1 MLNLIYCSQPST
13 NLVYFKDL
21 TYKHLFTYDGSS
33 YSHVLFVKNRKTQKI
48 PNQVE
53 MEQLALHYAHL
64 HSKIEPS
71 KKKIDYIKFI
81 SEEFAQKD
89 EIDEFGIAN
98 VHLEYENGE
107 IKVKQFY
114 KFDK

>member
-1 MLNLIYCSQPST
+1 MYCTQIST
-13 NLVYFKDL
+13 NLVYFKNL

-64 HSKIEPS
+64 HSKIEPG

-98 VHLEYENGE
+98 VGLKYENDQ
-107 IKVKQFY
+107 IIVTHFY
-114 KFDK
+114 RFDK